1 MDKNGYH
8 QLIEVP
14 KKRVKLLILGAPGVG
29 IHNMHINIYNLKIPF
44 FQILL

>member
-14 KKRVKLLILGAPGVG
+14 KKKVKLLILGAPGVG
-29 IHNMHINIYNLKIPF
+29 ILIYY
-44 FQILL
+44 